1 VVLEKLVGRNCH
13 YDLAR
18 LVFDKV
24 GEREHRAV
32 TESGQ
37 QTKENQKSEQTRHDQ
52 TRQASVHQRLA
63 ILGELRPRSR
73 TAGKTGLAVGVIAGI
88 WNRGFVRNYSMV
100 NGAVQKPAENGP
112 EAVVTALGNRSIVL
126 VGMMGAGKSSIGRR
140 LAARLGIPF
149 IDADAEIESAAGMT
163 IPEIFD
169 KHGEPYFRAG
179 EARVIARLLDNGPQ
193 VLATGGG
200 SLMDAQTR
208 ALIGEKGVSIWLK
221 ADIDVLL
228 KRTKRRNDRPLA
240 EKIKDLLPI
249 REPLY
254 AQADIVVQS
263 RDEPHENIVDEIMIQ
278 LPRRLGVGVEKSS

>member
-1 VVLEKLVGRNCH
+1 
-13 YDLAR
+13 
-18 LVFDKV
+18 
-24 GEREHRAV
+24 
-32 TESGQ
+32 
-37 QTKENQKSEQTRHDQ
+37 
-52 TRQASVHQRLA
+52 
-63 ILGELRPRSR
+63 
-73 TAGKTGLAVGVIAGI
+73 
-88 WNRGFVRNYSMV
+88 MV
-100 NGAVQKPAENGP
+100 NGAIQKPAENGL
-112 EAVVTALGNRSIVL
+112 ESAVVRALGSRSIVL

-140 LAARLGIPF
+140 LAGRLGIPF
-149 IDADAEIESAAGMT
+149 IDADSEIESAAGMT

-200 SLMDAQTR
+200 SVMDAQTR

-240 EKIKDLLPI
+240 EKIKDLLPV

-254 AQADIVVQS
+254 AKADIIVQS
-263 RDEPHENIVDEIMIQ
+263 RDEPHDTIVDEIMTQ
-278 LPRRLGVGVEKSS
+278 LPRRLGLGVEKPS

>member
-1 VVLEKLVGRNCH
+1 
-13 YDLAR
+13 
-18 LVFDKV
+18 
-24 GEREHRAV
+24 
-32 TESGQ
+32 
-37 QTKENQKSEQTRHDQ
+37 
-52 TRQASVHQRLA
+52 
-63 ILGELRPRSR
+63 
-73 TAGKTGLAVGVIAGI
+73 
-88 WNRGFVRNYSMV
+88 MV
-100 NGAVQKPAENGP
+100 NGAVQKPADGGP
-112 EAVVTALGNRSIVL
+112 ESAVVRALGHRSIVL

-208 ALIGEKGVSIWLK
+208 TLIGEKGVSIWLK
-221 ADIDVLL
+221 ADIEVLL

-240 EKIKDLLPI
+240 EKIKDLLSI

-263 RDEPHENIVDEIMIQ
+263 RDEPHDNIVDEIMSQ
-278 LPRRLGVGVEKSS
+278 LPRRLGVGMEKPS